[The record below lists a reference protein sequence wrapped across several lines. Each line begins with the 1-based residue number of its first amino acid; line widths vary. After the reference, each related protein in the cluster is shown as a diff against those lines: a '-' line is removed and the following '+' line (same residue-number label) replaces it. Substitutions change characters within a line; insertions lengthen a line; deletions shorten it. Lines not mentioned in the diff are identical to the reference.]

1 MKLLLDEN
9 LSPALV
15 RDLADIFTSLHVR
28 DCGLARASDTDVWNY
43 ARWNDCLITSKDSD
57 FHQRSLVFGPPPKVI
72 WIRRGNCS
80 SGDITSIL
88 REAAPAIQRFAS
100 DPAEALLILD

>member
-15 RDLADIFTSLHVR
+15 RHLADVFTVLHVR
-28 DCGLARASDTDVWNY
+28 DCGLASASDTDIWNY
-43 ARWNDCLITSKDSD
+43 ARQHDWLITSKDSD
-57 FHQRSLVFGPPPKVI
+57 FHQRSLVLTPPPKVI

-80 SGDITSIL
+80 TRDVAQIL
-88 REAAPAIQRFAS
+88 RDSAELIARFAEH
-100 DPAEALLILD
+100 AGEALLILD